1 MMMERYA
8 SLTNYTR
15 SEIDIE
21 ALIKNCYLCKLHRT
35 FFDCSLLR
43 LLAAIFSR
51 PGVRVLA
58 HFIFCGYIDPQKKV
72 LPCIWMHI
80 KVYPHK
86 I

>member
-1 MMMERYA
+1 MERYA

-43 LLAAIFSR
+43 LLAAIFLYFS
-51 PGVRVLA
+51 VVS
-58 HFIFCGYIDPQKKV
+58 
-72 LPCIWMHI
+72 I
-80 KVYPHK
+80 KFKRY
-86 I
+86 